1 MKIFLDSNI
10 LLYFLAG
17 DADLIKFFTDFDPSI
32 SFIVELETLS
42 APNLEDEDKIHVK
55 DLLDNLH
62 IANYTDELKSIVIAI
77 RSKKKLKLP
86 DAIIAAT
93 AIYYNIPLLTADKG
107 FRNIDGLEL
116 INYEPKVI

>member
-1 MKIFLDSNI
+1 VKIFLDSNI